1 MDGTWLYYAFGSTRQ
16 SAPINQKFGEK
27 WESTHRID
35 WSKFPQIIAKNLQT
49 QMNNAGEI
57 SSMFNV
63 DVTRTNAFTSLRKD
77 SDKKSTRYKMI
88 SEWQKQ
94 NFDVQK

>member
-1 MDGTWLYYAFGSTRQ
+1 
-16 SAPINQKFGEK
+16 
-27 WESTHRID
+27 
-35 WSKFPQIIAKNLQT
+35 
-49 QMNNAGEI
+49 MNNAGEI

-88 SEWQKQ
+88 SDWQKQ